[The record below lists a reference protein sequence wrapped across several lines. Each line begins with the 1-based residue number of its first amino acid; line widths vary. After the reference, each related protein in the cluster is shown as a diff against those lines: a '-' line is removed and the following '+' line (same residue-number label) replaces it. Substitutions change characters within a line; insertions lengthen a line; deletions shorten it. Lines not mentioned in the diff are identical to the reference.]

1 MTIKF
6 RRMILVLCWAN
17 QAAVGNDVVD
27 VGGKRDEKRAR
38 TSLAGHLS
46 PIKDREERGAPGLD
60 VFGNWLR
67 YDNYK
72 LCTWLHGTIII
83 NYTLLYALLRQVTVS
98 LLFRNVMKIV
108 NLPIVS
114 DIKFLGVCRSR
125 SGKQLSRGKEKKGM
139 AIRLTRSSSAT
150 AVASDGLLI

>member
-1 MTIKF
+1 
-6 RRMILVLCWAN
+6 MILCGAN
-17 QAAVGNDVVD
+17 QAAARNDVVD

-108 NLPIVS
+108 NLLSAILSFSV
-114 DIKFLGVCRSR
+114 FAGQGLGNSYPE
-125 SGKQLSRGKEKKGM
+125 EKKKKEWPF
-139 AIRLTRSSSAT
+139 A
-150 AVASDGLLI
+150 